1 MKKLVISSLFFVF
14 AINLFAQRSQ
24 SDLILKLLE
33 DQRQAW
39 NRGDLN
45 EYMQGYNQSDSL
57 LFVGKSGPQ
66 YGWNNTLK
74 NYKKSYPNKSAMGY
88 LSFDIKEIKMIAA
101 DHAFVLGAWHLKRE
115 NDEPKGYFTLLV
127 KKIKGQWK
135 VIADHSS

>member
-1 MKKLVISSLFFVF
+1 MKKLFISLIFLFTVF
-14 AINLFAQRSQ
+14 NVSAQKSEK
-24 SDLILKLLE
+24 DLILKLLE
-33 DQRQAW
+33 NQRQAW
-39 NRGDLN
+39 NKGDIK

-66 YGWNNTLK
+66 YGWNNTLN

-88 LSFDIKEIKMIAA
+88 LSFDIKEIKMISA
-101 DHAFVLGAWHLKRE
+101 DHAFVLGAWHLKRGK
-115 NDEPKGYFTLLV
+115 DDPKGYFTLLV

>member
-1 MKKLVISSLFFVF
+1 MKKLVISLLLVVF
-14 AINLFAQRSQ
+14 AINLYAQRSQ

-39 NRGDLN
+39 NRGDIN

-57 LFVGKSGPQ
+57 LFVGKNGPQ
-66 YGWNNTLK
+66 YGWNNTLE
-74 NYKKSYPNKSAMGY
+74 NYKKSYPSKSAMGY
-88 LSFDIKEIKMIAA
+88 LSFDIKEIKMISA

-115 NDEPKGYFTLLV
+115 KDEPKGYFTLLV

-135 VIADHSS
+135 VITDHSS

>member
-1 MKKLVISSLFFVF
+1 MKKLFISLFFLFTVF
-14 AINLFAQRSQ
+14 NVSAQKSEK
-24 SDLILKLLE
+24 DLILKLLE
-33 DQRQAW
+33 NQRQAW
-39 NRGDLN
+39 NKGDIK

-66 YGWNNTLK
+66 YGWNNTLN

-88 LSFDIKEIKMIAA
+88 LSFDIKEIKMISA
-101 DHAFVLGAWHLKRE
+101 DHAFVLGAWHLKRGK
-115 NDEPKGYFTLLV
+115 DDPKGYFTLLV